1 MIKPAIYSSF
11 PIERFFK
18 SIAYTDAMF
27 WYRGD
32 AEFNL
37 PSWESNTNK
46 FQYAVLNVAKDGEE
60 HEYTNTI
67 TGEYTV
73 GYFEYEVDF
82 ATKSVKNIKML
93 SFFKGNILFIKDVY
107 NKIQELMIDFDRL
120 EFSIVGGSPVERH
133 LDLFVKEHRGQKHI
147 LHNCI
152 TDRHGKIYDKV
163 IYEIITKQ
171 STNTG

>member
-1 MIKPAIYSSF
+1 MIKPAIHSSF
-11 PIERFFK
+11 SVERLFE
-18 SIAYTDAMF
+18 SLAYTDAMF
-27 WYRGD
+27 WFRGD
-32 AEFNL
+32 AEFDL
-37 PSWESNTNK
+37 PSWESKTKK

-60 HEYTNTI
+60 HECINTI

-107 NKIQELMIDFDRL
+107 NKIQELMKDFERL
-120 EFSIVGGSPVERH
+120 EFTIVRGCPAEKH
-133 LDLFVKEHRGQKHI
+133 LDRFVKEHQGQKYI

-152 TDRHGKIYDKV
+152 IDRHGKIYDKV
-163 IYEIITKQ
+163 IYEIITKK
-171 STNTG
+171 SINTV